1 MHEKQVYEYAF
12 IRLVPKVE
20 REEFLNVGVI
30 LFCKRKKYLRVK
42 FHIDENRIRAFA
54 PSLDIEEV
62 KDYLH
67 TWELISNGS
76 KEGGPVAQLDQPSRF
91 RWLTAVRS
99 TVIQSSKVHPG
110 LCSDPDCVL
119 DDLFS
124 RYVL

>member
-1 MHEKQVYEYAF
+1 MSEKQVFEYAF

-42 FHIDENRIRAFA
+42 YHLNPEKTAAFA
-54 PSLDIEEV
+54 PLLDREEIEE
-62 KDYLH
+62 YLK
-67 TWELISNGS
+67 TWELISSGDP
-76 KEGGPVAQLDQPSRF
+76 EGGPVAQLDQASRF

-110 LCSDPDCVL
+110 LCDNPEKL
-119 DDLFS
+119 MEDLFVK
-124 RYVL
+124 YVL